1 MVPPSV
7 AEDGSMIGLKNAVA
21 VDLGRLSTAP
31 ITSYWYVLDSF

>member
-7 AEDGSMIGLKNAVA
+7 AEGGSMIGLKNAVA